1 MHIFYWGLSAYFKVP
16 ALLKIYNVGEETA
29 SKSPTKHM
37 PAVIAHFKR
46 RQRNSENIQ

>member
-16 ALLKIYNVGEETA
+16 ALLKFGNVGYETV

-37 PAVIAHFKR
+37 LHVG
-46 RQRNSENIQ
+46 RNYKKQLP